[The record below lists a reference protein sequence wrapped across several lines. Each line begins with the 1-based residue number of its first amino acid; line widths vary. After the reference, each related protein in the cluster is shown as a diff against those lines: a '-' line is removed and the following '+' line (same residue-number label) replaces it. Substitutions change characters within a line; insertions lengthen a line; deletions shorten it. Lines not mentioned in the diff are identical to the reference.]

1 MADFPRW
8 PKLPFGISLEGAL
21 TKVET
26 WANRLVD
33 TLASDNVR
41 LRRAAIKD
49 GSDSLSLQG
58 RVQLNSNLTN
68 PDTTEAFLEGQ
79 IRYNADTNKFQG
91 YDGTDWRDFH

>member
-68 PDTTEAFLEGQ
+68 PDTTEAFLEG
-79 IRYNADTNKFQG
+79 
-91 YDGTDWRDFH
+91 YDGTGWRDFH

>member
-8 PKLPFGISLEGAL
+8 PRLPFGINLEGAL

-33 TLASDNVR
+33 TLAADNVR
-41 LRRAAIKD
+41 LRRAAIKNS
-49 GSDSLSLQG
+49 SDSLSLQG
-58 RVQLNSNLTN
+58 RVQLNSNLTD
-68 PDTTEAFLEGQ
+68 PDTTETFVEGQ

-91 YDGTDWRDFH
+91 YDGTAWRDFH